1 MFWKAALPLLSM
13 AMMVVGMGGQA
24 LAQTEIRL
32 IGFGGGTNLP
42 SWVAIDKGF
51 FEKEGLKVT
60 QDVTPGSKEQMQ
72 DIMSGKYQ
80 FASTA
85 FDNVIAYTEGEG
97 TDKFSD
103 YDVTAIMGVH
113 SGMNSVVARPEIKS
127 YADIKGK
134 VAAVDSPTSGYATV
148 LYQIIKDKAGLVQDK
163 DYKTVSV
170 GGTAGRVKALK
181 DSAAVVAMISSPAD
195 SELKAEGFKILGDAA
210 EEVGAYQGSAYVVR
224 KSYAKDHEKEVL
236 AFVRAIVAA
245 TDFVFDNKAGAIEVL
260 RKRIKNL
267 SEQDAGTLYDR
278 LVGPGG
284 LNKRAALNT
293 KGVDTVLK
301 LRSVYGGASV
311 KSGGPAKYTDLSY
324 YEKVVGKK

>member
-1 MFWKAALPLLSM
+1 MVRKTLLALLLVAGSM
-13 AMMVVGMGGQA
+13 IAMQGQS

-72 DIMSGKYQ
+72 DIMAGKYQ
-80 FASTA
+80 FASSA
-85 FDNVIAYTEGEG
+85 FDNVVAYTEGEG
-97 TDKFSD
+97 TDKFPD

-113 SGMNSVVARPEIKS
+113 SGMNSVVTRPEIKS

-148 LYQIIKDKAGLVQDK
+148 LYQIIKDKSGLVQDK
-163 DYKTVSV
+163 DYTTASV
-170 GGTAGRVKALK
+170 GGTGGRVKALK
-181 DSAAVVAMISSPAD
+181 DGAAVVAMISSPND
-195 SELKAEGFKILGDAA
+195 SELKADGFNILGDAA
-210 EEVGAYQGSAYVVR
+210 EEIGDYQGSAYVVR
-224 KSYAKDHEKEVL
+224 KSYAKDHEKEVM

-245 TDFVFDNKAGAIEVL
+245 TDFVFADKAGAIEVM

-267 SEQDAGTLYDR
+267 SEQDADR
-278 LVGPGG
+278 LYVRLTGPGG

-293 KGVDTVLK
+293 KGVETVLK

-311 KSGGPAKYTDLSY
+311 KSGSPAKYYDLSY